1 MFEDDNYYGSI
12 NQDKERE
19 QKLMQDR
26 RDRTHKR
33 GLYYFILFWLIF
45 MISPKYILSNEYKE

>member
-33 GLYYFILFWLIF
+33 GVYFSIIFW
-45 MISPKYILSNEYKE
+45 MTILSIPLTVIAAIA